1 MFEHWRQ
8 LAYFDNVDSVFPSPE
23 LLDELELYD
32 SAPRNQVAKAFSDL
46 VNDFHHYLTDTG
58 IYEYFHAQQYGRVIV
73 NNECMLFY

>member
-8 LAYFDNVDSVFPSPE
+8 LAYFDNEDSVFPSPE

-32 SAPRNQVAKAFSDL
+32 SAPRNHVAKAFGDL
-46 VNDFHHYLTDTG
+46 VNDFHQYLYDAG
-58 IYEYFHAQQYGRVIV
+58 IFEYFYAQQYGRVVV